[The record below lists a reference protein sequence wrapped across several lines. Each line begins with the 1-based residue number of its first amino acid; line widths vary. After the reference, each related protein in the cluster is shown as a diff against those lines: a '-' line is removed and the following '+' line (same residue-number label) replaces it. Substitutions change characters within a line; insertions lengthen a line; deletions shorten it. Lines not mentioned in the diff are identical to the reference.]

1 MTSRL
6 LLSGTVCFDHWT
18 IRFPRALISNGE
30 QGLDLLWSY
39 GHRFCC
45 EQLFRDQKS
54 GVYPLAGRWIPTG
67 GGG

>member
-45 EQLFRDQKS
+45 EQLFRD
-54 GVYPLAGRWIPTG
+54 
-67 GGG
+67 